1 MDGFNSVTL
10 CGTLGGDPEYSQI
23 TSKASGKTT
32 PKAVINMVTNR
43 TYKDAS
49 GNKQQDSHWHTV
61 EVWGVQA
68 DVVKNYTRKGHSLLV
83 EGELRY
89 DSWVDKETQK
99 KRTKAYVHARK
110 LTLLPN
116 QRDAQG
122 AQAPAQNQGQQQQ
135 PQNQGQPVQ
144 QNQAQQN
151 VNEYA
156 GQAQGQP
163 QGQPMAQPQGQSFNQ
178 QDFNQPEGDLPF

>member
-10 CGTLGGDPEYSQI
+10 CGTLGSDPEYSQI
-23 TSKASGKTT
+23 TSKATGKAT

-43 TYKDAS
+43 TYKDTG

-68 DVVKNYTRKGHSLLV
+68 DVVNNYTRKGHSLLI

-89 DSWVDKETQK
+89 DSWVDKDTQK

-122 AQAPAQNQGQQQQ
+122 GQPQEQNQGQMQQ
-135 PQNQGQPVQ
+135 PQNQGQPFQ

-163 QGQPMAQPQGQSFNQ
+163 QTQSQGQSFNQ
-178 QDFNQPEGDLPF
+178 QDFNQTDDLPF